1 MRVLFPRAEFRSYNN
16 FHNNFEVNLSVSTI
30 LLVTDITV
38 TPIGAVVSIS

>member
-30 LLVTDITV
+30 LLAEITV